1 MTTHVVVAGAR
12 GRMGSWACGVVEE
25 APDLTLHAAVGRG
38 DDLAGALEHA
48 HVLVDLT
55 VPDSSPDVV
64 ATALRHGVHAVV
76 GTTGWDGERLAGLR
90 HLVHDHP
97 GTGVLVAPNF
107 AVGALL
113 LQRFAAAAAR
123 WFESVEIVELHH
135 PDKADAPSGTARR
148 IAHAV
153 SAARTAAEAAPMPDA
168 TARALPGARGTT
180 VDGVPVHSARL
191 RGLLAHHEVLLGGP
205 GEVLMLRHDSL
216 DRSSFRQGLLLA
228 VREVAWRP
236 GLTVGLENWLDV

>member
-1 MTTHVVVAGAR
+1 
-12 GRMGSWACGVVEE
+12 MGSWACGVIE
-25 APDLTLHAAVGRG
+25 ATSDLTLHAAVGRE
-38 DDLAGALEHA
+38 DDLAGALQHA

-64 ATALRHGVHAVV
+64 ATAVRHGVHAVV
-76 GTTGWDGERLAGLR
+76 GTTGWDADRLSGLR
-90 HLVHDHP
+90 RLVHDHP

-113 LQRFAAAAAR
+113 VQRFAATAAR

-135 PDKADAPSGTARR
+135 PDKADAPSGTSRR

-153 SAARTAAEAAPMPDA
+153 SAARAAEGSGPMPDA
-168 TARALPGARGTT
+168 TDRTLPGARGTA
-180 VDGVPVHSARL
+180 VDGVTVHSVRL

-205 GEVLMLRHDSL
+205 GEVLTLRHDSL
-216 DRSSFRQGLLLA
+216 DRASFRQGLLLA